1 MEFLELIIFLLGGIL
16 CGSILIVAY
25 VMAAVNILR
34 KIDKNLDKSIELK
47 KTE

>member
-1 MEFLELIIFLLGGIL
+1 MDFLELIIFLLGGIL

-25 VMAAVNILR
+25 VMAAVNVLH
-34 KIDKNLDKSIELK
+34 KIDKDLDKNIELK